1 VINLSLEGHPMLFLQ
16 ATLSILLMLIHGAG
30 CTSTLHSPPQE
41 KTDRSLT
48 AVDPILPTRYTA
60 EAATRFV
67 TDSQGESDAKRLT
80 LLWRERTQSRVA
92 TDYPLGPG
100 DVLEVSVPG
109 VQEITNRT
117 VRVSGVG
124 TIAFPLIGTIQASGL
139 TEEKLQEEIRRR
151 LAADYMHNPQVN
163 IFVRE
168 YRSRQVAVIGAV
180 ARPGLYN
187 LTSETDTVL
196 NMISLAGGMT
206 GEAAPRIH
214 FIPAEPIEK
223 EKARELTSTLPVELI
238 SQNPTPLL
246 LKRTDPLV
254 IDLKNLTAGTNQ
266 LYLALPVRP
275 GDVLMVPGGG
285 DVLIEGWV
293 AKPGSYK
300 VTPGLT
306 VLGAVAATGGPLFA
320 ADTGSVKIIRTDKTG
335 EKTFFLANLDGI
347 KRGEQ
352 PDIPIQEGD
361 IIEVS
366 SSAPRLVPYS
376 MYRLFTTVI
385 HIGGSVPLF

>member
-1 VINLSLEGHPMLFLQ
+1 MLFLR
-16 ATLSILLMLIHGAG
+16 ATLGILFMLIQGGG
-30 CTSTLHSPPQE
+30 CTSTIHPPPQE
-41 KTDRSLT
+41 KTARSPTT
-48 AVDPILPTRYTA
+48 ADQALPARYTSKD
-60 EAATRFV
+60 AALFD
-67 TDSQGESDAKRLT
+67 TDSEGQGDAKRLT
-80 LLWRERTQSRVA
+80 SLWHERTRSRIA

-109 VQEITNRT
+109 MQEITNRT

-139 TEEKLQEEIRRR
+139 TEEQLQEEIRRR
-151 LAADYMHNPQVN
+151 LEANYMHNPQVN

-180 ARPGLYN
+180 ARPSLYN
-187 LTSETDTVL
+187 LTSEADTIL
-196 NMISLAGGMT
+196 DMISLAGGMT
-206 GEAAPRIH
+206 SEAAPRIH

-223 EKARELTSTLPVELI
+223 EKAKEITSTLPVELI
-238 SQNPTPLL
+238 SHNPAPLL

-254 IDLKNLTAGTNQ
+254 IDLKNLTEDANH

-275 GDVLMVPGGG
+275 GDVLMVLGGG

-293 AKPGSYK
+293 EKPGSYK
-300 VTPGLT
+300 ITSGLT
-306 VLGAVAATGGPLFA
+306 ILGAVASAGGPLFA
-320 ADTGSVKIIRTDKTG
+320 ADTSSVKIIRTDKKG
-335 EKTFFLANLDGI
+335 KKTFLLANLEGL

-376 MYRLFTTVI
+376 MYRLLTTII
-385 HIGGSVPLF
+385 HIGGNVPLF